1 MKPSEP
7 YPLLTERQLVYR
19 LWGGKR
25 ILEWL
30 NLPDPSVEQTVEQ
43 TVERIGESWEV
54 FDTNIVRNGPLVGQT
69 LAQATQHYAERLVGT
84 RIVERYG
91 ADFCLLIKF
100 IDTNDKI
107 SIQVHPDDAYAHTH
121 EAETGFHGKTEAWHI
136 LDTHPD
142 AGIIYGLKDRITREQ
157 FVQLVETEML
167 VPCVQHIPVAK
178 GDTTLIPPGI
188 IHGMDAG
195 LLLYEVQQKSDLTY
209 RVYDYGRRDPATG
222 TLRELH
228 LQKALDILHYEPEP
242 VPKTVPLPLDAS
254 GERTLLVACRHFA
267 LERWRVQR
275 KRSFDTNRGT
285 MEILTI
291 IDGQSTLEWAG
302 GTMDLKTGDSVI
314 VPAAL
319 GAAHLVS
326 PSAPC
331 HLLRVYVPDLEHDI
345 RKPLQERGWTLAR
358 IAQAV
363 FDV

>member
-1 MKPSEP
+1 MKPSKP

-30 NLPDPSVEQTVEQ
+30 NLPEPSF
-43 TVERIGESWEV
+43 ERIGESWEV
-54 FDTNIVRNGPLVGQT
+54 FDTNIIRNGPLAGQT
-69 LAQATQHYAERLVGT
+69 LAQVTQHYAELLVGT
-84 RIVERYG
+84 RTVERYG

-107 SIQVHPDDAYAHTH
+107 SIQVHPDDTYAHTH

-136 LDTHPD
+136 LDTRPD

-157 FVQLVETEML
+157 FIQLVETEML
-167 VPCVQHIPVAK
+167 ASCVQHTPVAK

-222 TLRELH
+222 KLRQLH

-242 VPKTVPLPLDAS
+242 VPKVPPLPLDAG

-267 LERWRVQR
+267 LERWRVQH
-275 KRSFDTNRGT
+275 KRSFTTNRGT
-285 MEILTI
+285 MEILTVI
-291 IDGQSTLEWAG
+291 GGQSKLNWTG
-302 GTMDLKTGDSVI
+302 GTMELKTGDSVI

-319 GAAHLVS
+319 GTAHLVAMD
-326 PSAPC
+326 APC

-345 RKPLQERGWTLAR
+345 RMPLREQGWSDGR

-363 FDV
+363 FEV